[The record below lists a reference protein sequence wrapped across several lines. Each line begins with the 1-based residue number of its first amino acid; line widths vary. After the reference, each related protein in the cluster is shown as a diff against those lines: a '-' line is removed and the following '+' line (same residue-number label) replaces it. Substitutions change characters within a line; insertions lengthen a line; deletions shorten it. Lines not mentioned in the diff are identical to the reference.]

1 MDAINSFHSAPTSK
15 TFINGKHSSPRNWFH
30 FLTVR
35 PAIQKTNAP
44 FGFPYIS
51 AIAAWNWNQATPL
64 SNTKVFDS
72 RKRVDLAKILRGREP
87 GIKQGFY
94 NESKRG
100 FRDVQARAI
109 LSMKIFAKISRIFI
123 LNGLIISKL
132 WSVISHLLYIILFVS
147 SFSKNFKMNIFNSIH
162 GK

>member
-1 MDAINSFHSAPTSK
+1 M
-15 TFINGKHSSPRNWFH
+15 
-30 FLTVR
+30 
-35 PAIQKTNAP
+35 
-44 FGFPYIS
+44 
-51 AIAAWNWNQATPL
+51 
-64 SNTKVFDS
+64 
-72 RKRVDLAKILRGREP
+72 DLAKILRGREP

-132 WSVISHLLYIILFVS
+132 
-147 SFSKNFKMNIFNSIH
+147 
-162 GK
+162 